1 MKIINLDR
9 GHGKTSLLV
18 AWFTE
23 SPTTRVVVCPNWQT
37 ATRFRELAVAR
48 GVSGRLAA
56 DRVTS
61 MNRAAGGGFLR
72 GLPAN
77 TEVAV
82 DDLDMALIDL
92 FGTMRIDVATISE
105 PVELVT
111 VDETEAGT
119 LR

>member
-23 SPTTRVVVCPNWQT
+23 SPTTRVVVCPNWQA

-61 MNRAAGGGFLR
+61 MNRAADIRFLR
-72 GLPAN
+72 GFPAD

-82 DDLDMALIDL
+82 DDLDIALIDL